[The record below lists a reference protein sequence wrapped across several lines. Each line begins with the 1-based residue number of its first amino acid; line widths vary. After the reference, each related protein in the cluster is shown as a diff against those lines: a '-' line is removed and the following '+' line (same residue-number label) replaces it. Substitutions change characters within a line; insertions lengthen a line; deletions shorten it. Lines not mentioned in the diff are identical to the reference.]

1 MEAIAL
7 SCHLSH
13 SRATGRRKGQCLCD
27 DEDVLEVNSVNGFTI
42 LVIYGKSPKYT
53 LKIADSYAW

>member
-13 SRATGRRKGQCLCD
+13 SRGRKGQSLCD
-27 DEDVLEVNSVNGFTI
+27 DEDVLGVNSVNGFTI
-42 LVIYGKSPKYT
+42 LLIYGKSPKHT
-53 LKIADSYAW
+53 LKIADGYAW